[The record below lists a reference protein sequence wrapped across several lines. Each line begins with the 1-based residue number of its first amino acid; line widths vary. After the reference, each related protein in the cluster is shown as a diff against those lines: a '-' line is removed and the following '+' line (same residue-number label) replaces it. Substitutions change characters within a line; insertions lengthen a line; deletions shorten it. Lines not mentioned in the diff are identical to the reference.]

1 MRLSELDQKLQD
13 NPEFVQAMDDLK
25 LHFELANAVLRARL
39 EKGWS
44 QTELAKAVGTKQ
56 ANISKI
62 ETGLANPTLTLV
74 RRLEKALDLE
84 VRIDSVVPKTL
95 SLEFTTSTAR
105 EAVSDAI
112 RVFNWPMSY
121 SESKQWVI
129 SDASTESE
137 SYHHD

>member
-1 MRLSELDQKLQD
+1 MKLSELDQKLQE

-39 EKGWS
+39 ERGWS

-62 ETGLANPTLTLV
+62 ETGLANPTLALV
-74 RRLEKALDLE
+74 RKLEKALDLE
-84 VRIDSVVPKTL
+84 VRIDSVVPKTP
-95 SLEFTTSTAR
+95 SLEFTTSNAR
-105 EAVSDAI
+105 GAVSDAI
-112 RVFNWPMSY
+112 RVFNWPISY

-137 SYHHD
+137 GYHHD